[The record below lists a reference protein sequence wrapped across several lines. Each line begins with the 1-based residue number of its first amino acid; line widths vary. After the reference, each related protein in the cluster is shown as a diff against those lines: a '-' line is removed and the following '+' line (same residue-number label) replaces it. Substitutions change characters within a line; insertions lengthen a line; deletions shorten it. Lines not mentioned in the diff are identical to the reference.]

1 MAKKVRINK
10 DNCIGC
16 GLCNAT
22 VPSVFEWDDD
32 GKMKAVVNVVPAGE
46 EDAVDGAA
54 ADCPTAAIEVE
65 QLKKLGHA
73 EFFLYIFLQITISV
87 RL

>member
-32 GKMKAVVNVVPAGE
+32 GKMKAVVSVVPAGE

-65 QLKKLGHA
+65 
-73 EFFLYIFLQITISV
+73 
-87 RL
+87 